1 MKKLISRRNFLAAMG
16 TMAAAGVLTACGGS
30 SSGTASSAAASST
43 AASAAES
50 WGDVKLTMW
59 GAEEDQTMLR
69 EMADAFIEQNADK
82 GNVTI
87 EIGVQS
93 ESSAKDTVLADPESA
108 ADVFAFADDQLN
120 ELVNAGALQEVLLN
134 PDDVKSRNLPGSVSA
149 ATMNDKLYAYPMTAD
164 NGYFLYYDASVLS
177 AEDVQSMDTMLE
189 KAAAAGKKFMM
200 SVNDAWYIYSFYA
213 GAGLVATLADDG
225 INTVCNWNEAP
236 GADVTQA
243 ILDIAVNPG
252 FKSGADADIVSAI
265 KDGSCCAAIS
275 GTWNA
280 STAEEAWG
288 EGYAATK
295 LPTYTLNGEQVQMA
309 SFSGFKLIGVNPHSA
324 NVGAAMLLADYV
336 TNEENETLR
345 FQQRAQ
351 GPSNTN
357 ALAAASSPALTAVV
371 AQSEYANLQRVGGN
385 YWASAETLGQIC
397 VNGNPDGKDPQTLI
411 EDAVAGI
418 TAPVTQ

>member
-1 MKKLISRRNFLAAMG
+1 MG
-16 TMAAAGVLTACGGS
+16 AVAAAGALTACGGS

-134 PDDVKSRNLPGSVSA
+134 PDDVKSRNLPGSVGA

-177 AEDVQSMDTMLE
+177 AEDVQSVDTMLE
-189 KAAAAGKKFMM
+189 KAAAAGK
-200 SVNDAWYIYSFYA
+200 
-213 GAGLVATLADDG
+213 
-225 INTVCNWNEAP
+225 
-236 GADVTQA
+236 
-243 ILDIAVNPG
+243 
-252 FKSGADADIVSAI
+252 
-265 KDGSCCAAIS
+265 
-275 GTWNA
+275 
-280 STAEEAWG
+280 
-288 EGYAATK
+288 
-295 LPTYTLNGEQVQMA
+295 
-309 SFSGFKLIGVNPHSA
+309 
-324 NVGAAMLLADYV
+324 
-336 TNEENETLR
+336 
-345 FQQRAQ
+345 
-351 GPSNTN
+351 
-357 ALAAASSPALTAVV
+357 SS
-371 AQSEYANLQRVGGN
+371 
-385 YWASAETLGQIC
+385 
-397 VNGNPDGKDPQTLI
+397 
-411 EDAVAGI
+411 
-418 TAPVTQ
+418 